1 MKLRVGFLC
10 LLSTRLAAIPVL
22 AQDVLYDNGP
32 INGTVDAW
40 SVSGGF
46 AVSDT
51 FTIGGGGA
59 SVTGMS
65 FGAWL
70 FPGDQIHFGE
80 LSITSSEFGGTTY
93 FDGIIDFT
101 ISDCNTNQ
109 LGFNVCTETGSFG
122 PINLNAGRYW
132 LTLSDFE
139 DVGDPLYW
147 DENAGPSQASQNS
160 VGTIPSESFTIFG
173 TANST
178 TTTTGTTPEPGSIV
192 LVGSGIVGVAGI
204 LRRKVF

>member
-1 MKLRVGFLC
+1 M
-10 LLSTRLAAIPVL
+10 
-22 AQDVLYDNGP
+22 
-32 INGTVDAW
+32 
-40 SVSGGF
+40 
-46 AVSDT
+46 
-51 FTIGGGGA
+51 
-59 SVTGMS
+59 
-65 FGAWL
+65 
-70 FPGDQIHFGE
+70 
-80 LSITSSEFGGTTY
+80 
-93 FDGIIDFT
+93 IDFT

-192 LVGSGIVGVAGI
+192 LFGSGIVGVAGI

>member
-80 LSITSSEFGGTTY
+80 LSITSSELAAPRT
-93 FDGIIDFT
+93 
-101 ISDCNTNQ
+101 S
-109 LGFNVCTETGSFG
+109 
-122 PINLNAGRYW
+122 
-132 LTLSDFE
+132 
-139 DVGDPLYW
+139 
-147 DENAGPSQASQNS
+147 
-160 VGTIPSESFTIFG
+160 
-173 TANST
+173 TA
-178 TTTTGTTPEPGSIV
+178 
-192 LVGSGIVGVAGI
+192 
-204 LRRKVF
+204 